1 MGSVEPSL
9 DLTAELQDKA
19 DMFADDEAMM
29 LFLFNEPLDFW
40 MFSVIVAVHKLVLQ

>member
-19 DMFADDEAMM
+19 DMFEDDEAMM
-29 LFLFNEPLDFW
+29 LFLFNELLDFW
-40 MFSVIVAVHKLVLQ
+40 MFSVIGGSA